1 MDGYCLEEH
10 DNWSLFNDSTLMYQ
24 ENLVTN
30 CSKINDVCCSEVEI
44 LSVNSNNKTYFDK
57 LPKVSLGIYKTI
69 GMMNGRYAYQK
80 ENHDRV
86 IEYFDRQW
94 VVSTGF
100 GITLGDIYHPGG
112 SVCPEHIKNEWQI
125 VYKNQDDEW
134 LWKNDPMLEITCV
147 KPPGTLP
154 GFMQAVTT
162 TPQEAYRSTAIV
174 FGFLT
179 ALLLFLMCIY
189 FGRRF
194 YRAWVRGAHG
204 KNLVFEI
211 LDLPK

>member
-10 DNWSLFNDSTLMYQ
+10 NNWSLFNMSTFIYQ
-24 ENLVTN
+24 ESLVTN
-30 CSKINDVCCSEVEI
+30 CSRITDVCCSEIEI
-44 LSVNSNNKTYFDK
+44 SSVNSNNETFFNE
-57 LPKVSLGIYKTI
+57 LPKESLGIYKAI
-69 GMMNGRYAYQK
+69 GMVNGRYAYQK
-80 ENHDRV
+80 ENHDRYL
-86 IEYFDRQW
+86 EYGSRHW
-94 VVSTGF
+94 LVSKGISKTVGF
-100 GITLGDIYHPGG
+100 IHHPGG

-125 VYKNQDDEW
+125 VYKDQDDEW
-134 LWKNDPMLEITCV
+134 LFKNDPMLEITCV
-147 KPPGTLP
+147 KLLGTLP
-154 GFMQAVTT
+154 SFMQAVTT

-204 KNLVFEI
+204 KNLVFETF
-211 LDLPK
+211 DLPK